1 MAIAPHYWQEG
12 RRNAPIHLQ
21 MEMRVRPGRNGSTA
35 LGPVVQIFR
44 DDTGRLRVGAEIAF
58 HVKWFDP
65 AEPRESG
72 PPITGKQQIRV
83 PIEWLKAAR
92 YLEVYLYYAESAY
105 EVAWD
110 QVTPLQRTTAVPM
123 NPVDSPD
130 FGVLSPDQVRYPET
144 PWERVRR
151 WWRG

>member
-1 MAIAPHYWQEG
+1 
-12 RRNAPIHLQ
+12 

-44 DDTGRLRVGAEIAF
+44 DDTGRLRIGAEIAF
-58 HVKWFDP
+58 HVSWFDP
-65 AEPRESG
+65 DTPRDPG
-72 PPITGKQQIRV
+72 PPILGKQQFHV

-92 YLEVYLYYAESAY
+92 YLEVYLHPAAAGY

-110 QVTPLQRTTAVPM
+110 QVTPLQRSTRVPM
-123 NPVDSPD
+123 NPVDSPNY
-130 FGVLSPDQVRYPET
+130 GVLSPHEVRYPDT
-144 PWERVRR
+144 RWEQLKK